1 MTEVAGR
8 MDERVTLSGPTRSDD
23 GEGGTTSEYGPLVP
37 AVVPAAIESLRG
49 VERFQAAS
57 SETTVTHKVLI
68 RWHPDV
74 TARTRMT
81 WGARVL
87 EVVGPPVEVGRRRL
101 LECYCAE
108 RVQ

>member
-1 MTEVAGR
+1 MRTTEVAGR
-8 MDERVTLSGPTRSDD
+8 MDERVLLSTPTSVDD
-23 GEGGTTSEYGPLVP
+23 DEGGKTSTWVTF
-37 AVVPAAIESLRG
+37 ASVPAAIDSLRG
-49 VERFQAAS
+49 DERFAAAA

-81 WGARVL
+81 WGDRVF
-87 EVVGPPVEVGRRRL
+87 EVVGPPVELGRRKL

>member
-1 MTEVAGR
+1 
-8 MDERVTLSGPTRSDD
+8 MDERVTLSGPTPVDD
-23 GEGGTTSEYGPLVP
+23 DEGGNTRTYAPLVP
-37 AVVPAAIESLRG
+37 ATVPAAIESLRG

-68 RWHPDV
+68 RWHPSV
-74 TARTRMT
+74 TARTRLT
-81 WGARVL
+81 WGTRVL
-87 EVVGPPVEVGRRRL
+87 EVVGPPVEIGRRRL